1 MDLHAVPCTEYSIGL
16 VPNQK
21 HFVSWRV
28 VDLRADP
35 CSADTAR
42 ADWWIGA
49 HRSRHRRE
57 CASLP
62 CISLGH
68 SCTDSASETL
78 SRRHV
83 CRDGHSNSGYPT
95 AINSCR
101 TRLGGPF
108 KFRDGMVIP
117 VPITLTWHDSGPL
130 KFRDGMVIPVPLSFN
145 DKTQGHSNSETA
157 RLSQCR

>member
-1 MDLHAVPCTEYSIGL
+1 MINNIFAPCTAYNTRPIPNQKHFVSWRVVDLHAVPCTEYSIGL

-21 HFVSWRV
+21 HFVSWHV
-28 VDLRADP
+28 VDLRAVP

-62 CISLGH
+62 RFSLGRN
-68 SCTDSASETL
+68 CTDSASETL

-101 TRLGGPF
+101 TRLGEAIQIQ
-108 KFRDGMVIP
+108 R
-117 VPITLTWHDSGPL
+117 WHG
-130 KFRDGMVIPVPLSFN
+130 
-145 DKTQGHSNSETA
+145 NSSA
-157 RLSQCR
+157 NNS